1 MLSDVKASTKYLEEL
16 SRQLRSQGLTVHPRE
31 SRDIDVELD
40 GSTLCR
46 INDLGNL
53 GYFADKITGKEA
65 VLDRI
70 RDMARSTR
78 EYMTLLEQ
86 APPLAAE
93 GLSEDYQLLA
103 EFNGTVLAGH
113 MTRYGAQFVTW
124 EWVHHKTALWQGHY
138 YGVGDSGG
146 YQSAKRDFAVR
157 SGLLHASA
165 LFTQDQL
172 TEVYRSIHETLDSEC
187 PRTDERRK
195 LLESAAG
202 QIEEEVPDLAEKA
215 GLSEAKEYEFQL
227 KLEGMDAPSG
237 QIGGLSL

>member
-1 MLSDVKASTKYLEEL
+1 MMESTAKASTKYLEEL
-16 SRQLRSQGLTVHPRE
+16 SILLRSQGFIVHPGE

-53 GYFADKITGKEA
+53 GYFADKIAGKENI
-65 VLDRI
+65 LDRI
-70 RDMARSTR
+70 RETARSTR

-93 GLSEDYQLLA
+93 GLSEGYQLLA

-124 EWVHHKTALWQGHY
+124 EWVHNKTALWQGHY

-146 YQSAKRDFAVR
+146 YPSAKRDFAVR
-157 SGLLHASA
+157 SGLLPSSA
-165 LFTQDQL
+165 LFTPEQL
-172 TEVYRSIHETLDSEC
+172 TEVYRSIHETLDSKY
-187 PRTDERRK
+187 PLTDERRK
-195 LLESAAG
+195 LLESSAE
-202 QIEEEVPDLAEKA
+202 QIECGISDLNERV
-215 GLSEAKEYEFQL
+215 GLSNDKELEYADALFAESHRMQL
-227 KLEGMDAPSG
+227 S
-237 QIGGLSL
+237 